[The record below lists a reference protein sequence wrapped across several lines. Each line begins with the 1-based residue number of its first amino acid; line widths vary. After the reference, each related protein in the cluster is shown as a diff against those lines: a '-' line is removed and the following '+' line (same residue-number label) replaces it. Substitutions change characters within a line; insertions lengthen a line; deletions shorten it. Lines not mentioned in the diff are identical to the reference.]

1 MAQTATQSAAPVDPM
16 TTSSATLILH
26 HLEGARAGQQE
37 RYTQPVVVIGR
48 APDCHLVFDQEK
60 GVSGRHCEIREANG
74 QFELVDNN
82 STNGLFVGD
91 ERVTTRILRS
101 GDLVRFGMMGPLVRV
116 EIPGEPAATLAMP
129 LPPVGGS
136 TVVMSAVDLKAAT
149 AGSPPPAAAPTARP
163 AAPPR
168 VEPPRAAAPAPA
180 QPVRPSATAPAPA
193 SPRVPVTSTTRPSG
207 SPNMALRWVLAVATV
222 VALGGGAALLAWLV
236 VR

>member
-1 MAQTATQSAAPVDPM
+1 M
-16 TTSSATLILH
+16 TTLPATLILH

-37 RYTQPVVVIGR
+37 SYTQPVVVIGR

-60 GVSGRHCEIREANG
+60 GVSGRHCEIRQVDG

-91 ERVTTRILRS
+91 ERVGTRILRS

-116 EIPGEPAATLAMP
+116 EIPGAAPAATVAIP
-129 LPPVGGS
+129 VPPVGGS
-136 TVVMSAVDLKAAT
+136 TVVMSAVDLKAAVG
-149 AGSPPPAAAPTARP
+149 APAPAPAARPAPPPRIEPARAQAPAAAAARPAQVPANAPAAGAASGHSQAAAQARP
-163 AAPPR
+163 AA
-168 VEPPRAAAPAPA
+168 
-180 QPVRPSATAPAPA
+180 
-193 SPRVPVTSTTRPSG
+193 G
-207 SPNMALRWVLAVATV
+207 GNMALRWVLAVLVV